1 VKKIL
6 VVDDEPAIRELLAA
20 VLRDEGYSVIAVG
33 TGTQALEVL
42 LRERPDLVVLDIM
55 MPDIDG
61 REVHRRMRELRELD
75 ATRVILVSAAVQPD
89 LANAQGTLFLSKPFE
104 VDALLETVHAVL
116 GG

>member
-6 VVDDEPAIRELLAA
+6 IVDDEPAIRELLAA

-33 TGTQALEVL
+33 TGTQALEL
-42 LRERPDLVVLDIM
+42 LPRERPDLLMLDLM

-61 REVHRRMRELRELD
+61 REVHRRMRELPELD
-75 ATRVILVSAAVQPD
+75 DTRVILVSAAIQPD
-89 LANAQGTLFLSKPFE
+89 LSHVQGTLFVSKPFE
-104 VDALLETVHAVL
+104 VDALLETVHRIL